1 MSVRSFLR
9 RVFSVT
15 LGNGLVE
22 RNPVKEVKFFH
33 EPSGRVRFLTEDEE
47 PRLREELDPSRRQ
60 IVEFAFNTGLRQS
73 EQFGLRW
80 EHVNLANRV
89 LTMPRLKH
97 GGARHVPLN
106 DTATAILR
114 SLPSRFHSRW
124 VTKPSSSS
132 TQVAV

>member
-1 MSVRSFLR
+1 VSVRSFLR

-15 LGNGLVE
+15 LANGLVE

-47 PRLREELDPSRRQ
+47 PRLREELDPSRWQ

-106 DTATAILR
+106 DTAAAILR